1 MDETHSH
8 YWDYSLLKLI
18 VHFNHIDSIFRATSR
33 QTFNHYSMY
42 KCILIYVYIM
52 GNIILYSIVWK
63 YNSNLT
69 APWLQK
75 SVSLVQVKT
84 CNRKFFSF
92 FVNAKTFLSIYILIC
107 PLFISLRIY
116 FPIFPYHL
124 ENFYMEWLG
133 LLGKVT
139 WHEFFYGQVI
149 FCKKIRKLFSYFN
162 C

>member
-1 MDETHSH
+1 MRLTHIIEIIL
-8 YWDYSLLKLI
+8 YLNWLYILI
-18 VHFNHIDSIFRATSR
+18 TLTISSEWHLGKHLTITVYR
-33 QTFNHYSMY
+33 
-42 KCILIYVYIM
+42 CILIYVYII

-139 WHEFFYGQVI
+139 WHEFFYG
-149 FCKKIRKLFSYFN
+149 
-162 C
+162 